1 MRNSR
6 DILFRAWDGERMVRV
21 FGLFPERKSITTN
34 RHCRTDIHGD
44 FEITV
49 KHLISD
55 ISLMQYTGLKD
66 KNGKDIYEGDV
77 VAITDGQVWSV
88 EFYDGGFQ
96 SFNQLNS
103 FRRLEDSLS
112 KMSYSREDN
121 LLTPVAE
128 FTIDGINTVL
138 CEVIG
143 NIHENPELLEND

>member
-66 KNGKDIYEGDV
+66 KNGKDIYEGDIV
-77 VAITDGQVWSV
+77 RHENTRGYDTLAIGAIEWCNRKAQWRHSRYSQEYLDGR
-88 EFYDGGFQ
+88 D
-96 SFNQLNS
+96 L
-103 FRRLEDSLS
+103 
-112 KMSYSREDN
+112 
-121 LLTPVAE
+121 
-128 FTIDGINTVL
+128 
-138 CEVIG
+138 EVIG
-143 NIHENPELLEND
+143 NIYEHSHLLDSSSEKEPISS